1 MASLTVRR
9 STPALVLCGVV
20 FVAACDLM
28 SVESTV
34 LPPTVGPAQSEVAD
48 RLTHR
53 PEDVLAWQQF
63 RAAYGLRSDP
73 SWVLAVASDPLSVND
88 LGVPLLRW
96 EIDRVSAMNLAVVD
110 LVPGL
115 EAYGRLIPGSYAGT
129 YIEGPI
135 AVIQFTNQVDERHA
149 ALATLLGR
157 DSPVE
162 VRQVR
167 YSLIELENFKMQVEA
182 DRAWFTSIRAELTSV
197 SVRPQDNLVELT
209 YRANDENLEPRI
221 RSHFGHADWLALSR
235 SGPLPW
241 TGGYG
246 RLVVRIIDQTGRPV
260 EAGVLPNSADERVS
274 SAFIPMEVEGFYEE
288 ERIEAITWEVIVT
301 YFVGEEERSIS
312 VIVKVPENGV
322 GSTTV
327 VVER

>member
-1 MASLTVRR
+1 
-9 STPALVLCGVV
+9 
-20 FVAACDLM
+20 M
-28 SVESTV
+28 SVEPSV
-34 LPPTVGPAQSEVAD
+34 PPPTVGPAQSESAE
-48 RLTHR
+48 RATPR

-63 RAAYGLRSDP
+63 RAAYGLRSDQ
-73 SWVLAVASDPLSVND
+73 SWVLEVADDPLNMND
-88 LGVPLLRW
+88 IGVPLLRW

-115 EAYGRLIPGSYAGT
+115 EAYGRLTPDSYAGT
-129 YIEGPI
+129 FIEGPI
-135 AVIQFTNQVDERHA
+135 AVIQFTNQVDERRA

-157 DSPVE
+157 DAPVE

-167 YSLIELENFKMQVEA
+167 YSLGELETFTMQVEA
-182 DRAWFTSIRAELTSV
+182 ARAWFTSVGAELTSV
-197 SVRPQDNLVELT
+197 GARQQDNVVELT

-221 RSHFGHADWLALSR
+221 RSHFGQADWLRLSR
-235 SGPLPW
+235 DGPLPW

-246 RLVVRIIDQTGRPV
+246 RLVVRIVDKTGRPV

-274 SAFIPMEVEGFYEE
+274 SAFIPMEVEGLYQE

-301 YFVGEEERSIS
+301 YFVGEHERSTS
-312 VIVKVPENGV
+312 VMVRVPENGV